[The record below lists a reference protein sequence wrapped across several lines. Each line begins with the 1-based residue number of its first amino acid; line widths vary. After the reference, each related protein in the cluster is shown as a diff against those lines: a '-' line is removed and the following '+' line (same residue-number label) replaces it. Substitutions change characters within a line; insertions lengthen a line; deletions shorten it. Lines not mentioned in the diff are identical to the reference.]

1 MKYTVVIEDGP
12 TSFGAY
18 VPDLPGCV
26 AVGETIEEVSGLIR
40 EAMATHLDML
50 VEDGL
55 PIPESRSSAQLIEV
69 GQAQK

>member
-1 MKYTVVIEDGP
+1 MKYTVVIEEGP

-26 AVGETIEEVSGLIR
+26 AVGETIEEVSDLIR
-40 EAMATHLDML
+40 EAVAAHLDML

-55 PIPESRSSAQLIEV
+55 PIPESRSYAHLIEV
-69 GQAQK
+69 GQPQK

>member
-1 MKYTVVIEDGP
+1 MKYTVVIEEGP

-40 EAMATHLDML
+40 EAVAAHLDML

-55 PIPESRSSAQLIEV
+55 PIPEARSSAHLIEV
-69 GQAQK
+69 AQPQK